1 MEINRE
7 FYDGNATTVT
17 DGAATPHLL
26 YQYLNDTMYAKIN
39 ANAEKYLGEWDK
51 SICPWKINAAAD
63 FINPDYILAWNDGT
77 SWFVDKSPLYEERRK
92 GYTFYLS
99 VNGSNFHDRYDNDT
113 YGANFCAAWLGTLT
127 ASSFDIQDTVC
138 NAWVESKY
146 DRINPIIDF
155 DYSKIFVVP
164 TVNGNPLNPNLET
177 NFDPT
182 TISSLGFA
190 FYCKDMYDFGQQHAI
205 GIVSL
210 NNKMALPEWSEYCTD
225 SFDEENMI
233 DNGFFIT
240 PYWIEHT
247 NLHPLPSLGTR
258 PTWVAMPWRTRSE
271 MLIPGA
277 TGTGFT
283 TQSQTAQSAAATVNY
298 FPNKAIYISA
308 GNDDIYG
315 DYSAY
320 YAGGTTGYFQES
332 VIRYL
337 KSTVTYADLVDYL
350 ALQCAYL
357 GFRFCLDVTK
367 INEAS
372 TSQYFYI
379 PEIDSKGVTTG
390 NYAAVNSAEAQN
402 YINYT
407 WESGVFDITPYDGTD
422 DDEGGDPN
430 EYDEDNQTVLNSE
443 AYKAKNYF
451 FNVYAV
457 NTIQLKQLSEYMYS
471 EMPTNANQDNFL
483 TNNAIDVIVSLM
495 MFPID
500 FAAISTVDYL
510 TLGKLQPTYY
520 DEEAQEDKRI
530 FGWIPD
536 RNIVVYPCGSCTYYP
551 VYGVDD
557 FRNYEP
563 YCTAELELP
572 YCGNIKLPTS
582 VYLNHTIRVTYL
594 IDLITGSCMALVF
607 RDDLV
612 YTTAQGQMG
621 VQFPLSGIQSQDL
634 QASIMR
640 KQTQYGESLINVA
653 RSVIG
658 GGISIAGATQAA
670 STTGGLTG
678 TLGAVTGVASAFNQL
693 EQAEYNIEH
702 IQVPFTMHGA
712 SSPLTSFANEQYPRL
727 IVKRPRMLPE
737 YDPVAYG
744 HIAGFACNITAALS
758 EFSGLTVCATANLD
772 GIAAT
777 EAEKQ
782 LIRRALLE
790 GVIL

>member
-1 MEINRE
+1 VQINRDFWSGNTRKITDSNSRTIVE
-7 FYDGNATTVT
+7 FLDNSLYT
-17 DGAATPHLL
+17 DI
-26 YQYLNDTMYAKIN
+26 YNDTT
-39 ANAEKYLGEWDK
+39 KYQGVEWDK
-51 SICPWKINAAAD
+51 SASPWKINYQSD
-63 FINPDYILAWNDGT
+63 FFRLDFMLGYNAGYQEPVTVAT
-77 SWFVDKSPLYEERRK
+77 TPFFKERKK

-99 VNGSNFHDRYDNDT
+99 SNGGNNMS
-113 YGANFCAAWLGTLT
+113 GAYARLFPVWLGTLSRSDLDLT
-127 ASSFDIQDTVC
+127 DNVVKGWIQG
-138 NAWVESKY
+138 KY
-146 DRINPIIDF
+146 KELHPVIDF
-155 DYSKIFVVP
+155 DYSKIFAVP
-164 TVNGNPLNPNLET
+164 TLQSKNEGSRTLFRESLRASWNPSDWSGIGVQFLYKNGSTTLDLALE
-177 NFDPT
+177 
-182 TISSLGFA
+182 
-190 FYCKDMYDFGQQHAI
+190 
-205 GIVSL
+205 IVSL
-210 NNKMALPEWSEYCTD
+210 NNTFGVPTWDTTDCFNSEQY
-225 SFDEENMI
+225 
-233 DNGFFIT
+233 DNGMCIT
-240 PYWIEHT
+240 CYDRTGGNYYYRPMIGERFQLSGA
-247 NLHPLPSLGTR
+247 NGTYFN
-258 PTWVAMPWRTRSE
+258 PNSY
-271 MLIPGA
+271 
-277 TGTGFT
+277 
-283 TQSQTAQSAAATVNY
+283 ATVD
-298 FPNKAIYISA
+298 AA
-308 GNDDIYG
+308 GAV
-315 DYSAY
+315 SY
-320 YAGGTTGYFQES
+320 YANREIWVNSPNGDNNSICDNTYYGGFISGDLRPYRRTFKTGLTFDDLAD
-332 VIRYL
+332 YL
-337 KSTVTYADLVDYL
+337 KTQL
-350 ALQCAYL
+350 AYL
-357 GFRFCLDVTK
+357 GFRFCIDGDQ
-367 INEAS
+367 IS
-372 TSQYFYI
+372 QSIDSQYFFI

-390 NYAAVNSAEAQN
+390 NYSAANAPEAEN
-402 YINYT
+402 YANYT
-407 WESGVFDITPYDGTD
+407 WTTDVYSVTPYDGTD

-457 NTIQLKQLSEYMYS
+457 STTQLKQLSEYMYS
-471 EMPTNANQDNFL
+471 DMPTDANQDNFL

-500 FAAISTVDYL
+500 FTAISTVDYL

-520 DEEAQEDKRI
+520 DEEAHEDKRI
-530 FGWIPD
+530 FGWIPN

-744 HIAGFACNITAALS
+744 HISGFACNITGALS

-777 EAEKQ
+777 ESEKQ